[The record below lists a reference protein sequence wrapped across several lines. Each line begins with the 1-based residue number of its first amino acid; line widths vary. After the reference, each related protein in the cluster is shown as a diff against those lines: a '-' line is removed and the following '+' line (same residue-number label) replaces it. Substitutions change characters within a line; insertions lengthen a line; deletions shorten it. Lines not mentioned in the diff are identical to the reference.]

1 MLYFC
6 LEHAEKR
13 DTPESSLVLGS
24 AVATRLNPS
33 RADGPRGLSLWW
45 DSLPG
50 PIERRPGLE
59 ANTDVDIAIVGAGF
73 TGLWT
78 AYYLRRAFPGI
89 RVAVLE
95 KELAGFGASGRNGGW
110 CSALFPV
117 SDGRLVREHGAG
129 TARAMRQAM
138 QRAVDEVGGRA
149 AAEGIDCCFAKGGTV
164 MAARTAAQAQRAH
177 TELAESRALGIGEE
191 DLRWLSQ
198 GEAEKVVGVS
208 GLLGATYTPHCAA
221 LDPARLVRGLAHA
234 VEGLGGSIYEGTEV
248 SRFDRAVSRRGRWR
262 GQTEVQCE
270 PRLSSGLWRPGRP
283 QFQARRGLCSPFTP

>member
-1 MLYFC
+1 MLW
-6 LEHAEKR
+6 
-13 DTPESSLVLGS
+13 S
-24 AVATRLNPS
+24 AVATRLNVS
-33 RADGPRGLSLWW
+33 GEDRPRGLSLWW

-50 PIERRPGLE
+50 PIRRRAGLE
-59 ANTDVDIAIVGAGF
+59 ANTDVDVAIVGAGF

-78 AYYLRRAFPGI
+78 AYYLLRASPGT

-138 QRAVDEVGGRA
+138 QRAVDEVGTRA
-149 AAEGIDCCFAKGGTV
+149 AAEGIDCCFAKGGTIV
-164 MAARTAAQAQRAH
+164 VARTAAQVQRAH
-177 TELAESRALGIGEE
+177 AELTKSRALGIGEE
-191 DLRWLSQ
+191 DVRWLSQ

-208 GLLGATYTPHCAA
+208 GLLGATYAPHCAA
-221 LDPARLVRGLAHA
+221 LDPARLVRGLADA

-248 SRFDRAVSRRGRWR
+248 CENPTGR
-262 GQTEVQCE
+262 
-270 PRLSSGLWRPGRP
+270 
-283 QFQARRGLCSPFTP
+283 